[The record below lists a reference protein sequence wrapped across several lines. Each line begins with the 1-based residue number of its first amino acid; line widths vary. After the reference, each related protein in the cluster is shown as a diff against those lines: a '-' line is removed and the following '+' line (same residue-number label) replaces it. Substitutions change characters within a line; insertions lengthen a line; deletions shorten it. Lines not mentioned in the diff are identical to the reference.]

1 MQKIENIWPVDE
13 FFFHRKFLYY
23 DDFFPTVVFDPNE
36 VSNWNEMK
44 TRKNVVFE
52 TEEKERC
59 YSRIFQSASFWIEKT
74 EKKASHHF
82 KRSSERRENPA
93 FPFYEWRE
101 AYRKQSVKVDS
112 KSNRKRCR
120 LQNGSF
126 VKLDFSSA
134 MLRWKKGMKYKENLR
149 DRLQTRRRI

>member
-44 TRKNVVFE
+44 TRKTSFCVDAQEKEMLFE
-52 TEEKERC
+52 DFTKCIILNRNEEKKGQPQFQTFIRSERTPP
-59 YSRIFQSASFWIEKT
+59 SLFTNEEKRIESNRLKSIQ
-74 EKKASHHF
+74 KASLL
-82 KRSSERRENPA
+82 
-93 FPFYEWRE
+93 
-101 AYRKQSVKVDS
+101 Q
-112 KSNRKRCR
+112 

-126 VKLDFSSA
+126 VKVDFYA
-134 MLRWKKGMKYKENLR
+134 KKGMKYKRNLR
-149 DRLQTRRRI
+149 DRLHTQGSQ